1 MILVATSHG
10 GHLELLR
17 EVADAFADLP
27 HVWATPRSGQADDL
41 RAGGARVLE
50 LPNPHRD
57 PRSLAANVRAA
68 VRILRA
74 VRPSVVLSAGAG
86 VAVPV
91 ALLARARG
99 ARVVHVETMARV
111 SDLSVTARVL
121 GRVADHVLVQ
131 WPEQG
136 VLLPRAEVCRPAL
149 LEGVPATRTGAGAG
163 SGGTFVSVGS
173 HRDPFERLLT
183 LAREGVA
190 CGVLPGPL
198 VEQSRE
204 GAFTRDEM
212 AANIERAAV
221 VLCHGG
227 SGIISGVLRSGRLPL
242 VLPRR
247 AANGEHHDDHQV
259 VMAAKLSAL
268 GLVVSLDDV
277 PLAEAVA
284 RAAAGPP
291 VDAPLAGRP
300 LREALRDALVRNG

>member
-17 EVADAFADLP
+17 DVADCFADLP

-41 RAGGARVLE
+41 ARTGARVLE
-50 LPNPHRD
+50 LPDPHRD

-68 VRILRA
+68 AAILRR
-74 VRPSVVLSAGAG
+74 VRPDVVLSGGAG

-99 ARVVHVETMARV
+99 ARVVHVETMARI
-111 SDLSVTARVL
+111 SDLSVTARAL
-121 GRVADHVLVQ
+121 GRVAHAVLVQ

-136 VLLPRAEVCRPAL
+136 LLLPRAQVCRPAL
-149 LEGVPATRTGAGAG
+149 LEGIPAARVGPGG
-163 SGGTFVSVGS
+163 GGTFVSVGS
-173 HRDPFERLLT
+173 HRSPFERLLR

-190 CGVLPGPL
+190 SGVLPAPL
-198 VEQSRE
+198 VEQSAAGR
-204 GAFTRDEM
+204 FTRAEM
-212 AANIERAAV
+212 EERVARADV

-227 SGIISGVLRSGRLPL
+227 SGIISLVLRSGRLPL

-247 AANGEHHDDHQV
+247 AEHGEHHDDHQV
-259 VMAAKLSAL
+259 TMARKLALL
-268 GLVVSLDDV
+268 GLVVPLEDV
-277 PLAEAVA
+277 RLQAAAE

-291 VDAPLAGRP
+291 VAAELQGRP
-300 LREALRDALVRNG
+300 LREALREALTA